1 MKKKGG
7 AGNLLK
13 NDAEKVAHPW
23 ARGRYIKHTD
33 QTGPKTQVSGLTKQ
47 LDNIHLTYMSY

>member
-1 MKKKGG
+1 MKKKG

-13 NDAEKVAHPW
+13 SDAEKVEHPW
-23 ARGRYIKHTD
+23 ARGHYIKHTD